1 MQSWSLIVIIDHS
14 HFMIIHQF
22 YLQWYILIAGAT
34 DLCACL
40 SIMHIPRWAS
50 SETAKPVHCQRNVPN
65 TLYKPR
71 AHYTWHNGTSYNAH
85 RAGTGYL
92 GPGNLMKAEKVQSCK
107 MSNFLFMW
115 VKTIFAS
122 FVDHLVLVLW
132 RKIILWTESYI
143 RGKGFL
149 RPISVSFLIRT
160 SGKEYI
166 YHCQAGSTRFPKTI
180 H

>member
-1 MQSWSLIVIIDHS
+1 MSLSSTLMMFDWSKKNIKAIVIIDYGLLE
-14 HFMIIHQF
+14 IQQF
-22 YLQWYILIAGAT
+22 YLNDTYWLIAGVT

-71 AHYTWHNGTSYNAH
+71 AHYTRHNGTSYNAH

-132 RKIILWTESYI
+132 RKIILWTES
-143 RGKGFL
+143 
-149 RPISVSFLIRT
+149 
-160 SGKEYI
+160 
-166 YHCQAGSTRFPKTI
+166 
-180 H
+180 